1 MVSLIFFGMWLWP
14 MYLCIAVGLV
24 AWAYRR
30 CDETP
35 LMPLSVGT
43 IAIPVVFVVDL
54 LTGFL
59 LSGWF
64 GMTVMVFY
72 AAVGSL
78 TGVAYGRHRSRT
90 VPAQQAPGQ
99 QTTTQESPA

>member
-43 IAIPVVFVVDL
+43 IAIPIVFVVDL

-64 GMTVMVFY
+64 GMTVMV
-72 AAVGSL
+72 SL
-78 TGVAYGRHRSRT
+78 VVAGLVAGLAGLGMIIGRLQRRQARSDR
-90 VPAQQAPGQ
+90 
-99 QTTTQESPA
+99 

>member
-1 MVSLIFFGMWLWP
+1 

-24 AWAYRR
+24 VWAYRR
-30 CDETP
+30 CDESP

-43 IAIPVVFVVDL
+43 IAIPTVFVADL

-64 GMTVMVFY
+64 GMTVMVSLVV
-72 AAVGSL
+72 AGLVAGL
-78 TGVAYGRHRSRT
+78 TGLGMLIGRAQRRQARSDR
-90 VPAQQAPGQ
+90 
-99 QTTTQESPA
+99 